1 MPSRNPSLFN
11 DNALKLGLFG
21 SNCSGGL
28 AFTRLPDR
36 WDASWDHNVKL
47 AQLADQVGIE
57 CMVPIARWKGY
68 GGETNVNGTSWE
80 TITWA
85 TGLLAATRNIT
96 VFGTVHAPMIHPVVA
111 AKQMITSDHVSHGR
125 FGLNIVCGWNQDEFE
140 MFGVEQREHDR
151 RYEYGQEWWNVVKL
165 LWSGQGPRDY
175 EGKFFKLKGL
185 EASPR
190 PYGEQNPVMM
200 NAGAS
205 PLGRGFAIRNCDLH
219 FDNCEVPED
228 CVDRV
233 KETKALAHSHGHE
246 IQVWTS
252 ATVVCRTTQREVDD
266 FLHRVVEAA
275 DWGALD
281 HLLKLYVTNLNNQS
295 ISPEQIGQFRQ
306 YEKERAILGYGASYP
321 IFGTPDQVVRELN
334 RIRTAGFDGLAIG
347 FHNPLD
353 ELPYFAQEVLPRM
366 EGLGLR

>member
-11 DNALKLGLFG
+11 NHALKLGLFG
-21 SNCSGGL
+21 SNSSGAL

-205 PLGRGFAIRNCDLH
+205 PLGRGFAIRNCDALFSNVSRGISFAQTVQH
-219 FDNCEVPED
+219 VANV
-228 CVDRV
+228 R
-233 KETKALAHSHGHE
+233 ALARQNGRL
-246 IQVWTS
+246 
-252 ATVVCRTTQREVDD
+252 ARTE
-266 FLHRVVEAA
+266 
-275 DWGALD
+275 
-281 HLLKLYVTNLNNQS
+281 S
-295 ISPEQIGQFRQ
+295 S
-306 YEKERAILGYGASYP
+306 RA
-321 IFGTPDQVVRELN
+321 
-334 RIRTAGFDGLAIG
+334 
-347 FHNPLD
+347 
-353 ELPYFAQEVLPRM
+353 
-366 EGLGLR
+366 